1 MSTLFAEAPQS
12 LSEAGVVVANPSP
25 AFGDHS
31 LSSRQAS
38 LRLAVPSEIADAR
51 WFRPAVEQLGAL
63 LTLPPNWDSYG
74 GRATAQASASQT
86 ISFLAQTLSAQVAP
100 PWVVPL
106 HDGGVQLEWHRGGVD
121 VEVVL
126 SPEEGDHLYVSDL
139 ADGDEWEG
147 ALDGAGVARLHAVLD
162 RLTTP

>member
-12 LSEAGVVVANPSP
+12 LSEAEVVVANPSP
-25 AFGDHS
+25 AFGEYS
-31 LSSRQAS
+31 LSSRHAS
-38 LRLAVPSEIADAR
+38 LRLVVPWEIAHSR

-74 GRATAQASASQT
+74 GRPTAQGCASQT
-86 ISFLAQTLSAQVAP
+86 ISFLAQTFPAQVAP

-106 HDGGVQLEWHRGGVD
+106 HDGGIQLEWHRGGVD

-126 SPEEGDHLYVSDL
+126 SPEEGGHLYVADL
-139 ADGDEWEG
+139 AAGDEWEG
-147 ALDGAGVARLHAVLD
+147 ALDGEGVARFHAVLD
-162 RLTTP
+162 RLSTP